1 MNFAQD
7 ILLFLEIMNQRGGV
21 QVKVV
26 LIRHGESEAN
36 FENYWTGWLDVA
48 LTAKGREQAWQA
60 GEKNQRIGYF
70 F

>member
-48 LTAKGREQAWQA
+48 LTAKGGNKLGKR
-60 GEKNQRIGYF
+60 EKNQRIGYF

>member
-1 MNFAQD
+1 
-7 ILLFLEIMNQRGGV
+7 MNQRGGV

-60 GEKNQRIGYF
+60 GEKSKNWVF
-70 F
+70 LLM